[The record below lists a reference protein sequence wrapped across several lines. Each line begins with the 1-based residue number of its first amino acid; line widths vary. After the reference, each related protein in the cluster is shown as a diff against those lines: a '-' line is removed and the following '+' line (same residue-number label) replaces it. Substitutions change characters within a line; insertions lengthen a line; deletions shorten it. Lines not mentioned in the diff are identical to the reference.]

1 MLRKAKVNESRRKN
15 NRGATLVTQYLIG
28 TGGWAYFN
36 VPFGSK
42 LKAYSQAFNFAEVN
56 YTFYEYPETRMVEHW
71 RRTVPDDFTFTVRCH
86 RDLTHKVGL
95 RPVEEAYSVFDR
107 MIEYCRILNA
117 PFLHLE
123 TPLTY
128 IFDQRELKAA
138 SDFFSTVNT
147 KEVGLAW
154 EIRNP
159 LQNSLADLVSL
170 LEDFSIVHSVDLSRE
185 NPAYESETIYT
196 RLFGK
201 GKHNV
206 YQFTD
211 EELEEIATKVKSKI
225 KMAIITFHGL
235 RMNTDALRFKTY
247 KEKGVFTSVTQFTG
261 VDSARAVLSE
271 DARFPSTKTELI
283 ETQGW
288 KVIDLTSNKRAHLSD
303 VLSKIPERTYKSM
316 EELTQTLRAYS

>member
-1 MLRKAKVNESRRKN
+1 
-15 NRGATLVTQYLIG
+15 VTQYLIG

-56 YTFYEYPETRMVEHW
+56 YTFYEYPEVRMVEQW
-71 RRTVPDDFTFTVRCH
+71 RRTVPGDFTFTVRCH
-86 RDLTHKVGL
+86 QDLTHKVRL

-107 MIEYCRILNA
+107 MIAYCRILNA

-123 TPLTY
+123 TPPAYT
-128 IFDQRELKAA
+128 FGQEELKAA
-138 SDFFSTVNT
+138 FDFFSTVNSHG
-147 KEVGLAW
+147 VRLAW
-154 EIRNP
+154 EARNP
-159 LQNSLADLVSL
+159 LTSGLISVMEN
-170 LEDFSIVHSVDLSRE
+170 FGIVHSVDLSRE
-185 NPAYESETIYT
+185 SPAYESEAIYT

-201 GKHNV
+201 GKYNV

-211 EELEEIATKVKSKI
+211 EELEDVDAKIAKSEV
-225 KMAIITFHGL
+225 KMAVLAFHGL

-247 KEKGVFTSVTQFTG
+247 QEKGVFTSVTQFIG
-261 VDSARAVLSE
+261 VDSAEAVLNE

-288 KVIDLTSNKRAHLSD
+288 KVIDLAPEKRAHLSD
-303 VLSKIPERTYKSM
+303 VLSKIPDRTYDNVD
-316 EELTQTLRAYS
+316 ELMQVLKAYL

>member
-1 MLRKAKVNESRRKN
+1 
-15 NRGATLVTQYLIG
+15 VTQYLIG

-36 VPFGSK
+36 VPFGSG

-56 YTFYEYPETRMVEHW
+56 YTFYEYPEIRMVEQW
-71 RRTVPDDFTFTVRCH
+71 RRTVPADFTFTMRCH

-95 RPVEEAYSVFDR
+95 RPVEEAYGVFDR
-107 MIEYCRILNA
+107 MIGYCRILNA

-123 TPLTY
+123 TPPTY
-128 IFDQRELKAA
+128 TFDQRELKAA
-138 SDFFSTVNT
+138 SDFFSTVNS
-147 KEVGLAW
+147 KGVKLAW

-159 LQNSLADLVSL
+159 LKGGLINLM
-170 LEDFSIVHSVDLSRE
+170 EGFGIVHSVDLSRQDPE
-185 NPAYESETIYT
+185 YESETIYT

-211 EELEEIATKVKSKI
+211 EELEEIDTKIVKSEV

-261 VDSARAVLSE
+261 VESAKAVLSE
-271 DARFPSTKTELI
+271 DVRFPSTKKELI
-283 ETQGW
+283 ETHGW
-288 KVIDLTSNKRAHLSD
+288 KIIDLAPKRRAHLSE
-303 VLSKIPERTYKSM
+303 VLSKIPERTYDNL
-316 EELTQTLRAYS
+316 EELTQALKACL